1 MSRND
6 NGDSYYNVVDS
17 TQSESFNVPS
27 GSYNICVTKTGYVPY
42 TAIVGDTVYI
52 QDEIIN
58 SKTLIIANHTLIGE
72 DVLTDMPHG
81 PVIINERSSLKQC
94 FGDVTIPKGLEVKKG
109 AELVIS
115 PNGN

>member
-1 MSRND
+1 
-6 NGDSYYNVVDS
+6 
-17 TQSESFNVPS
+17 
-27 GSYNICVTKTGYVPY
+27 
-42 TAIVGDTVYI
+42 
-52 QDEIIN
+52 
-58 SKTLIIANHTLIGE
+58 
-72 DVLTDMPHG
+72 MPHG